1 MSDRA
6 AVTEQLLRECV
17 RELESQGN
25 ANFLLSVLAIR
36 DKLKVYENRSD
47 TVTLKPTHWLPIPA
61 IRRAEEP

>member
-6 AVTEQLLRECV
+6 AVTEQLLRERI

-36 DKLKVYENRSD
+36 DKLKAELA
-47 TVTLKPTHWLPIPA
+47 TVEKFIEILQKDQKP
-61 IRRAEEP
+61 